1 MKNTRLTID
10 NKDLYRRYQG
20 IKKRCYNEKCNSF
33 KNYGGRGIK
42 VAEIWLGKD
51 GFYNFLIWALN
62 NGYKKELQIDRIDN
76 NKDYSPKNCR
86 WVNRKVNANNRR
98 NSIRVH
104 GKTLNE
110 LADEMHYTYDNLWRR
125 YKKYGNVNIPK
136 KTCKE
141 CGKIFEPYRNS
152 QKFCSSKCRDK
163 YKKISN
169 KFPCFQKQH

>member
-1 MKNTRLTID
+1 MKKTRLTID

-33 KNYGGRGIK
+33 KYYGGRGIK

-62 NGYKKELQIDRIDN
+62 NGYKEKLQIDRIDN
-76 NKDYSPKNCR
+76 NKDYSPQNCR
-86 WVNRKVNANNRR
+86 WVNRKINVNNRR

-104 GKTLNE
+104 GKTLQE

-125 YKKYGNVNIPK
+125 YKKYGDVDIPK
-136 KTCKE
+136 KSCKE
-141 CGKIFEPYRNS
+141 CGKIFEPYRSS
-152 QKFCSSKCRDK
+152 QKFCSSKCKDK
-163 YKKISN
+163 YNKISN
-169 KFPCFQKQH
+169 KFPCLQKLY